1 MFEWAIKSPQI
12 KSLGLG
18 LAKPFLRKVMDPP
31 DEKAVDL
38 ALDLLKNINALYIP
52 EERLTPLGFH
62 L

>member
-1 MFEWAIKSPQI
+1 
-12 KSLGLG
+12 
-18 LAKPFLRKVMDPP
+18 MDPP